1 MAPLGGKSQCKH
13 PWFILHQVSLKEPR
27 GRGKVCD
34 FAACTKTGSL
44 QLLAS
49 TGRQSASHANV
60 YEESEENILSSPPHL
75 FPQTFLGAHLPPY
88 GRLGRTRCP
97 FFFFTVFYRKVTL
110 SLCANSVG
118 WLAAP
123 INCSPNRSHH
133 LFLASFPTTSTCPWE
148 ALPSLH
154 SYGP

>member
-60 YEESEENILSSPPHL
+60 YEESEENILSSPP
-75 FPQTFLGAHLPPY
+75 PLPPNF
-88 GRLGRTRCP
+88 LGRTSSSLWKVRANP
-97 FFFFTVFYRKVTL
+97 MPVFFTVFYRKVTL